1 MRAHFGPERPEQEEE
16 FEQYPTRSATI
27 LAKWAEYEH
36 GMIDFSKRFDDAFE
50 RLCRFKT
57 SPLLSR
63 ELKTRI
69 EPFEK
74 IVTKN
79 LYAVG
84 DVMTDIAEEL
94 PEKYPQRRFAR
105 ESTLDWIWNRYDQKR
120 ERLGKAKTQWPSI
133 QACVVTKRRRRASP
147 SMLNSRGR

>member
-27 LAKWAEYEH
+27 LAKWAEREH
-36 GMIDFSKRFDDAFE
+36 GVIDFSKRFDDAFE

-105 ESTLDWIWNRYDQKR
+105 ESTTGLDMEPLNQKR
-120 ERLGKAKTQWPSI
+120 ERLGKAKTPYCI
-133 QACVVTKRRRRASP
+133 F
-147 SMLNSRGR
+147 